1 MCGSIE
7 VERPLY
13 RFNRLVLRRPT
24 PRNKSVLNESQPQSR
39 PRTKLGGMTRV
50 EQVRAEEPN
59 DAGSFVAYPRCA
71 EDDRAE
77 PADEKP
83 PTGHSRLR
91 VGVHSVSD
99 QVR

>member
-39 PRTKLGGMTRV
+39 PRTKLGGMTCV
-50 EQVRAEEPN
+50 EQVREEEPN
-59 DAGSFVAYPRCA
+59 EA
-71 EDDRAE
+71 EEVRDEHVDDEECEMAR
-77 PADEKP
+77 
-83 PTGHSRLR
+83 R
-91 VGVHSVSD
+91 
-99 QVR
+99 